1 MSKRLCSGV
10 TLAQYG
16 VGKGSS
22 DGDGTSRVAAESR
35 ITVLHT
41 PDVYRG
47 RSIPAESFLRAG
59 VGGFSQQKSQLRLQV
74 CRALISRGSRKGR
87 DWLATA
93 TALRGGPVTN
103 GLLVRRG

>member
-1 MSKRLCSGV
+1 MRTQSMSKRLCSGV

-22 DGDGTSRVAAESR
+22 DGNGTSRAAESR

-47 RSIPAESFLRAG
+47 
-59 VGGFSQQKSQLRLQV
+59 
-74 CRALISRGSRKGR
+74 
-87 DWLATA
+87 
-93 TALRGGPVTN
+93 
-103 GLLVRRG
+103 